1 MDYSPPGSSVHGIL
15 QARTV
20 EWVAISFSKRS
31 SWPRDQTWI
40 SALQAD
46 SLPSEPPGYLQI
58 NGSKESEIGKD
69 GKQMDNDV
77 SSCGPLIPKL

>member
-1 MDYSPPGSSVHGIL
+1 ML
-15 QARTV
+15 
-20 EWVAISFSKRS
+20 EWVAIPFSRGS
-31 SWPRDQTWI
+31 PQPGSP
-40 SALQAD
+40 SLQAD

-77 SSCGPLIPKL
+77 SSCGPLIPKLKETKLVTLQIHVLSKAR